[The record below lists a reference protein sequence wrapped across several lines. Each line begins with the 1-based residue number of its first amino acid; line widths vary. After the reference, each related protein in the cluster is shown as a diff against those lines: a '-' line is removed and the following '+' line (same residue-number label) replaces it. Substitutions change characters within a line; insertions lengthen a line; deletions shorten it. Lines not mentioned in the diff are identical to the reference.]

1 MKQIEEILKQK
12 QKALNMKQI
21 EEILKQKQKA
31 LDEMTYID
39 RKISAIDEG
48 VRNRAYTA
56 QEEKDDEELEAEKD
70 KKRKR
75 FEELEE
81 ELVEELQ
88 NPQKARE
95 VQESL
100 RKKKRELLEEAINSC
115 DRIDL
120 YITWLKEA
128 ELKLT
133 ERNREDDELD
143 R

>member
-1 MKQIEEILKQK
+1 
-12 QKALNMKQI
+12 MKQI

-120 YITWLKEA
+120 YITGLKEA

>member
-1 MKQIEEILKQK
+1 MGR
-12 QKALNMKQI
+12 I

>member
-1 MKQIEEILKQK
+1 
-12 QKALNMKQI
+12 MKQI

-95 VQESL
+95 VQEAL
-100 RKKKRELLEEAINSC
+100 RRKKRELMEAAMSSC
-115 DRIDL
+115 DKIDL

-128 ELKLT
+128 EAKLE
-133 ERNREDDELD
+133 ERNREDDSQE

>member
-1 MKQIEEILKQK
+1 
-12 QKALNMKQI
+12 MKQI